1 MALPINPSMTI
12 GGGEWSVGGV
22 GGLDTPTGATGA
34 TGGTD
39 STQGGAGG
47 GFGKMLSNAIDGL
60 QNQQVEASQAS
71 QSLID
76 GTATDPTQVVMAVE
90 RARLGM
96 QLAGQIR
103 TKAVEA
109 YTDIFH
115 TQV

>member
-1 MALPINPSMTI
+1 MALPINPAMTI
-12 GGGEWSVGGV
+12 GGGEWSVGGL
-22 GGLDTPTGATGA
+22 GGLDTPTGTA
-34 TGGTD
+34 GTD
-39 STQGGAGG
+39 PSQGAGG
-47 GFGKMLSNAIDGL
+47 GFGKMLTNAIDGL
-60 QNQQVEASQAS
+60 QNQQTEASQAS

-76 GTATDPTQVVMAVE
+76 GTATDPTQVVMSVE

-109 YTDIFH
+109 YTDVFH